1 MLQHPASDRVTKSKD
16 EGGRMKD
23 EVKQSAERDLV
34 RRTRRFALE
43 VLTFYSNLPSTTVCQ
58 VLGRQLLRSA
68 TSVGAHYREAQRA
81 KSGADFVSK
90 VEGALQELDETGYWL
105 ELFPESENAD
115 AIAVKRLQSENQ
127 ELLKIFVT
135 IAKSSKKRFR
145 KGTQ

>member
-1 MLQHPASDRVTKSKD
+1 MTKSKD

-23 EVKQSAERDLV
+23 EVKQGAERDLV
-34 RRTRRFALE
+34 GRTKRFALE
-43 VLTFYSNLPSTTVCQ
+43 VIMFYSTLPSTTVRQ

-90 VEGALQELDETGYWL
+90 IEGALQELDETGYWL
-105 ELFPESENAD
+105 ELLEESGNA
-115 AIAVKRLQSENQ
+115 AANAVKHPQKENQ

-135 IAKSSKKRFR
+135 IAKSSKTQSR
-145 KGTQ
+145 KGTK